1 MPAALWSRQQYGL
14 GQGLYGIWAALASS
28 NRAQNLAQLGQQ
40 GFGQGA
46 AQTAQQA
53 ALAQQMYG
61 MGAGTAGQLAGLGQG
76 IYGMGAGTSQALA
89 GLGSQAQQNALG
101 AAQAQLGAG
110 TLQQQTEQ
118 AGKTALY
125 NQFLQEKGFP
135 YQQAQF
141 LANIMMGTGA
151 LSGSTTQTTQP
162 APFFSDKHLKE
173 AVEPIGKTFDGQNIV
188 KFRYKNEPGTRI
200 GLIAQ
205 DVEKHH
211 PDAVGLAGG
220 YKTVD
225 YDKATEAAARKGKY
239 AHGGL
244 IPQSEGGAVTPYR
257 AGQGYADGGSP
268 SIVGPAELAALQEAL
283 QAQLAMY
290 GGAGL
295 NISGTPGAT
304 GVVPAANLP
313 TANLVTA
320 GPLPTALNSG
330 LKDAADTGEK
340 IAGLYKSGKEFYG
353 DVTEDEDK
361 PKEDKAHGGLAG
373 HYAMGGMP
381 GKEGYIPEEV
391 YKPQDEKKEIETP
404 SVPGQG
410 KSDFSQA
417 VDAAKT
423 AAQIAAMFAAN
434 GGRINKDYGGGLFLN
449 PAGDFDAEKERNK
462 ISELNQYGRLIPDNS
477 VQTAAIERSPL
488 LERFMQ
494 AQSPQPAA
502 QVSRPAARPAAQVA
516 KRTSPGVAPP
526 LSAPIDVP
534 ARPPIRS
541 EETGA
546 GMAPGLGGGNPPPPI
561 ISDMAGSPMYQKGLV
576 PDAAQA
582 ASSPA
587 STGVVPPP
595 KAVDAAPPAPQRA
608 SFLEKAERM
617 LAPKGGYLDRLSQGD
632 EDTIVSLLSGI
643 GAMAGSDNRYGLG
656 ALAEGV
662 GAGAGAYQ
670 TAKQNILGRES
681 TKADIGFRKAQTYEK
696 LGATPGGGR
705 YEEYVFPTPE
715 GYVALDTMY
724 GKQLTRA
731 QYNAIKEAM
740 LRDVFN
746 TGAPGVASAATP
758 DAVPGAVPGVSL
770 DSAPGAAPNAG
781 PSASSTAQKGPVSFN
796 LRKPPDPSDV
806 AKEFGR
812 KAALESRLGEF
823 NPITGAAVADYQKR
837 MGDVNG
843 DLIKS
848 KNELD
853 NAVADF
859 EPKYGTQMHQI
870 DVLADALHGVD
881 PQRLGTAFADLIGY
895 AMSMPFVN
903 RLVPDRWKQI
913 QEATDTNQKTA
924 MLMAMANAGQLSG
937 APASALAASIDTVVN
952 PGMNADTKRKL
963 MKQAVAS
970 LLQQKAAHDTYTK
983 YRNEIFDVE
992 KFRNKFFVDNPLESF
1007 IPQADK
1013 MLGVPFAGQRD
1024 QSAPASDEIR
1034 PLTQNDLVQV
1044 KNKKLPVGERRI
1056 ITGQVHEYNGSTF
1069 VPVRN

>member
-1 MPAALWSRQQYGL
+1 MCGGSAQTTQQIQIPPEVLARYNSVNARAEDVASQGFQQYGTDPNAFVAPLSQTQQAGVANVNAAQNIAQPYFQGATSQLMGAQQNALPYFDQATQSLLGGQQAGVTGTQAAYQPLQQGAQAAQGLQGGALAQYQGALQSAQPYNQAAGQYAQAGLGAATPYYGQAAQNITGAQDVGGALGGASLSSLQQAGQAAQPLQGDAAGNINSAASAAQPLNQAAIRSIMQGNRAAQPLQQQAAAGLGAAQAGAQPYQQLATNFGLSGSQAVNAGPLGGEQINQYMSPYLNSVVASTMANLRQQQGQEQSSLLGNQVSQGAFGGDRGRIAQANLARQQNLATGQTVSGLMNQGYGQALGAAQQQQQLGLGAAQANRAAQQQASQQMLGIGQQGFGQGMATAQQQAALGQQLYGQGIGSGQALAGIGQQQYGQQMGTGQAQAALGSQLFGQGAQTAQQQAAMGQQLYGQGMGAASAQQGL
-14 GQGLYGIWAALASS
+14 GQGLYGMGTGMGGFMQGLGQQQYAQQSGLG
-28 NRAQNLAQLGQQ
+28 QNLAQLGQQ

-477 VQTAAIERSPL
+477 VQTAAIERSP
-488 LERFMQ
+488 
-494 AQSPQPAA
+494 
-502 QVSRPAARPAAQVA
+502 
-516 KRTSPGVAPP
+516 RTCNAY
-526 LSAPIDVP
+526 
-534 ARPPIRS
+534 
-541 EETGA
+541 
-546 GMAPGLGGGNPPPPI
+546 
-561 ISDMAGSPMYQKGLV
+561 AGSKST
-576 PDAAQA
+576 ACCTSKQA
-582 ASSPA
+582 C
-587 STGVVPPP
+587 
-595 KAVDAAPPAPQRA
+595 
-608 SFLEKAERM
+608 
-617 LAPKGGYLDRLSQGD
+617 
-632 EDTIVSLLSGI
+632 
-643 GAMAGSDNRYGLG
+643 
-656 ALAEGV
+656 
-662 GAGAGAYQ
+662 
-670 TAKQNILGRES
+670 
-681 TKADIGFRKAQTYEK
+681 RKAHCSSC
-696 LGATPGGGR
+696 
-705 YEEYVFPTPE
+705 
-715 GYVALDTMY
+715 
-724 GKQLTRA
+724 
-731 QYNAIKEAM
+731 KE
-740 LRDVFN
+740 DI
-746 TGAPGVASAATP
+746 
-758 DAVPGAVPGVSL
+758 
-770 DSAPGAAPNAG
+770 
-781 PSASSTAQKGPVSFN
+781 
-796 LRKPPDPSDV
+796 
-806 AKEFGR
+806 
-812 KAALESRLGEF
+812 SR
-823 NPITGAAVADYQKR
+823 R
-837 MGDVNG
+837 
-843 DLIKS
+843 
-848 KNELD
+848 
-853 NAVADF
+853 
-859 EPKYGTQMHQI
+859 
-870 DVLADALHGVD
+870 
-881 PQRLGTAFADLIGY
+881 
-895 AMSMPFVN
+895 
-903 RLVPDRWKQI
+903 
-913 QEATDTNQKTA
+913 
-924 MLMAMANAGQLSG
+924 
-937 APASALAASIDTVVN
+937 
-952 PGMNADTKRKL
+952 
-963 MKQAVAS
+963 
-970 LLQQKAAHDTYTK
+970 
-983 YRNEIFDVE
+983 
-992 KFRNKFFVDNPLESF
+992 
-1007 IPQADK
+1007 
-1013 MLGVPFAGQRD
+1013 
-1024 QSAPASDEIR
+1024 SAPAFRPYRCACAASNSQRRNWRGYGSGSWWRQSSASD
-1034 PLTQNDLVQV
+1034 
-1044 KNKKLPVGERRI
+1044 
-1056 ITGQVHEYNGSTF
+1056 Y
-1069 VPVRN
+1069 